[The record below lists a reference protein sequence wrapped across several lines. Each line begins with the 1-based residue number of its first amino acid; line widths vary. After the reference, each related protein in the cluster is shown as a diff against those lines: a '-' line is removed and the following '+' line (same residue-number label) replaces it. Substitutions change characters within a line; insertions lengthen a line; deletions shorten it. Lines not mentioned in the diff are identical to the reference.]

1 MPGEHYK
8 LLYFN
13 KSYNY
18 LVSSTIIIFCIG
30 SIHLLDIEKYASIF
44 EILFCYLF
52 IFKYTKNIEKKISDP
67 GFSLPLLRAEMKPH
81 LSTRS
86 WGHPDLQTVI
96 AVQMLEHLEEPASGL
111 RGGAGSQL
119 GGG

>member
-18 LVSSTIIIFCIG
+18 LVSSTVIIFCIG

-52 IFKYTKNIEKKISDP
+52 IFKYTRNTEKEK
-67 GFSLPLLRAEMKPH
+67 
-81 LSTRS
+81 
-86 WGHPDLQTVI
+86 
-96 AVQMLEHLEEPASGL
+96 SGL
-111 RGGAGSQL
+111 LFTPAQSRDEASSQHKEL
-119 GGG
+119 GTWGTP